1 MLEIKNNGYNNFE
14 LALASMTV
22 SSKTHVG
29 NGKSM
34 KQLINILKNGG
45 NAKLKMKV
53 SSTAI
58 VIPNALGKTGTA
70 LTVSG
75 ISDASGTATV
85 YTGEFEMGT
94 GANAD
99 KLYLT
104 IHSDTV

>member
-14 LALASMTV
+14 LSLGAMTA

-29 NGKSM
+29 DGNSM

-45 NAKLKMKV
+45 NAKVKMSV

-58 VIPNALGKTGTA
+58 EIPNALGKTGTA
-70 LTVSG
+70 LTISG

-94 GANAD
+94 GDNKN